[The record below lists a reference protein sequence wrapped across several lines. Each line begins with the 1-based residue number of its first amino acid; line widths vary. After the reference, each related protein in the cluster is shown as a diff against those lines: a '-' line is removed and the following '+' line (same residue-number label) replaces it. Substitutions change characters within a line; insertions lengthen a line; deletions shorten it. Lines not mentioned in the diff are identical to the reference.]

1 MADYLSA
8 DVRRL
13 IAELDSVASWYE
25 ELTTCTNEFLKYKMP
40 KDYVV
45 PVYEDFSEKCGK
57 SSGMQDLWIVGF
69 PIVYLFAYYILYF
82 KTNIMPDGFFMGIFM
97 LVVALLIGCALWFFG
112 LLQVEKLFPYHEP
125 EEDKQKRY
133 QEYLEKKK
141 EFDEKNRAA
150 KEYNDRNWF
159 EYKTRLEALGDKPPE
174 NSIPPAYLYP
184 EAIRMLISYLENGRA
199 SNLKEAINLFHQEM
213 AMNAKLAQMEQQMQA
228 QMYQVQQMV
237 KDTNDK
243 ASIAA
248 GYAQWAAINAGNKR

>member
-25 ELTTCTNEFLKYKMP
+25 ELAECTNELPKYKAP

-45 PVYEDFSEKCGK
+45 PVYEDFSEKCDK
-57 SSGMQDLWIVGF
+57 CSGMWNWWAAGF
-69 PIVYLFAYYILYF
+69 PIVYLFAYCILYF

-97 LVVALLIGCALWFFG
+97 LVVAILLGCILWFFG
-112 LLQVEKLFPYHEP
+112 MFLVEKLFPYHES

-133 QEYLEKKK
+133 EEYLVKKK

-150 KEYNDRNWF
+150 KEYNDRNWYH
-159 EYKTRLEALGDKPPE
+159 YKSRLAALGPNPPE
-174 NSIPPAYLYP
+174 NSIPPDYQCAGIIRLFIQYL
-184 EAIRMLISYLENGRA
+184 NQGRA
-199 SNLKEAINLFHQEM
+199 ENLKEAINIFEQHK
-213 AMNAKLAQMEQQMQA
+213 AINAQLAQMQQQVQV
-228 QMYQVQQMV
+228 QMYQMQQMV

>member
-25 ELTTCTNEFLKYKMP
+25 ELAECTNELPKYKAP

-45 PVYEDFSEKCGK
+45 PEYEDFSEKCGK
-57 SSGMQDLWIVGF
+57 TSGMLDLWIVAF
-69 PIVYLFAYYILYF
+69 PIVYLYAYYCLYF
-82 KTNIMPDGFFMGIFM
+82 KTNIMPDGFIMGIFM
-97 LVVALLIGCALWFFG
+97 LAVVLIVGFFLWLF
-112 LLQVEKLFPYHEP
+112 LSIKLDELFPYHES

-133 QEYLEKKK
+133 EEYLEKKK

-150 KEYNDRNWF
+150 KEFNDRNWYH
-159 EYKTRLEALGDKPPE
+159 YKSRLAALSPNPPE
-174 NSIPPAYLYP
+174 NSIPPDYQYAGIIRLFIQYL
-184 EAIRMLISYLENGRA
+184 NQGRA
-199 SNLKEAINLFHQEM
+199 ENLKEAINLFEQEK
-213 AMNAKLAQMEQQMQA
+213 AINAQLAQMQQQMQA
-228 QMYQVQQMV
+228 QMYQMQQMV
-237 KDTNDK
+237 KDTNNK